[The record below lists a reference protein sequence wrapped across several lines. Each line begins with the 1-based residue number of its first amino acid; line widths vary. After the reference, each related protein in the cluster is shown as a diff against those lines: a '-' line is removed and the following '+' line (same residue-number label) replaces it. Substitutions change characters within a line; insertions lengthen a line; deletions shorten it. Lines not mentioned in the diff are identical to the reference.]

1 MSSRICALD
10 AELLLPEVEELAP
23 PPAAPPAP
31 APTEAPTL
39 LATEEATEAATAAP
53 TRACGS
59 KPRDIRRFRTIDR
72 TPLRQ
77 E

>member
-1 MSSRICALD
+1 MSSRICAL
-10 AELLLPEVEELAP
+10 AMVLPEVEELAP
-23 PPAAPPAP
+23 PPAP